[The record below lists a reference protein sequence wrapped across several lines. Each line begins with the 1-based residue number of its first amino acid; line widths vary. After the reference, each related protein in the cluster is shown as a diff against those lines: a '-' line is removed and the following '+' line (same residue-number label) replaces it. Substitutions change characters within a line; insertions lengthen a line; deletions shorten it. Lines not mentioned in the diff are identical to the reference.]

1 MPKPTDTSLQLPGGR
16 SVKFPI
22 DDFARY
28 CLLEGV
34 DQLGFLR
41 QQDSRIAEFEEQRAW
56 KP

>member
-1 MPKPTDTSLQLPGGR
+1 MSDSSLQLPDGKT
-16 SVKFPI
+16 VTFPI

-34 DQLGFLR
+34 DQLGFL
-41 QQDSRIAEFEEQRAW
+41 QQQENNIKQFEEDRSW